1 MLERTNAAPIK
12 EAAYFIRRMSADE
25 KVKERARLEEK
36 RLHDEA
42 SIIGTARRQGLRE
55 GLEKGRNE
63 GRNEERIEM
72 ICRMIKGG
80 FDEPVISGLGY
91 TKDEY
96 NTAYRRLREPLS

>member
-1 MLERTNAAPIK
+1 M
-12 EAAYFIRRMSADE
+12 
-25 KVKERARLEEK
+25 
-36 RLHDEA
+36 
-42 SIIGTARRQGLRE
+42 RE